1 MKTSILHLW
10 EKMRTSFWFIPGFT
24 VACFMA
30 AGFTMLEVD
39 ERWGSDLLS
48 EVPAL
53 HDISPGGLRS
63 LLSTAATAVL
73 ALAGVTFSGTLVALT
88 LASGQFGSR
97 LLRNFIR
104 AIPNQIALGMQLGT
118 FVMCLII
125 LRSVRDFNDGSFLP
139 HLSAFMA
146 FLATV
151 ASLGTFI
158 YFIHH
163 ISTSLQAERIVG
175 SVFKELDEAIE
186 NCFPEGISTDRDEDE
201 AETGREKWGK
211 SVDEHLVVSKITG
224 YLQAINIDGLVELA
238 CELGANACGRVLAH
252 PGKFVVEGGALIA
265 IRGGIPEDDELW
277 RDCFISGMERTPEQ
291 DFEQHIRQLVEIGL
305 RALSP
310 GINDPFTAIHCI
322 DYLGAA
328 LAKVAGRRL
337 PESEYLDEEGS
348 ARILTRPV
356 SFESMMATAFHQLRH
371 ASMGKPDIAMRLL
384 EAFASIARASM
395 TEEARKAIRQHAD
408 LVGNSSV
415 LENLVEPDRDG
426 IQTRLETVRKLI
438 E

>member
-1 MKTSILHLW
+1 MKIRILHLW

-39 ERWGSDLLS
+39 ERWRSDLLA

-53 HDISPGGLRS
+53 HDVSPGGLRS
-63 LLSTAATAVL
+63 LLSTAGTAVL
-73 ALAGVTFSGTLVALT
+73 ALAGVTFSGALVALT

-104 AIPNQIALGMQLGT
+104 ALPNQIALGVQLGT

-175 SVFKELDEAIE
+175 NVFKDLDETIE
-186 NCFPEGISTDRDEDE
+186 HRFPDGISTDREEDE
-201 AETGREKWGK
+201 AETTREMWGE
-211 SVDEHLVVSKITG
+211 SDDEHRVASDVTG
-224 YLQAINIDGLVELA
+224 YLQAINIEGLVELTR
-238 CELGANACGRVLAH
+238 ELGSGVCGRVLAH
-252 PGKFVVEGGALIA
+252 PGKFIVEGEALVA
-265 IRGGIPEDDELW
+265 IRGGVPDEEDPW
-277 RDCFISGMERTPEQ
+277 RNCFITGMERTPEQ
-291 DFEQHIRQLVEIGL
+291 DFEQHIRQLVETGL

-328 LAKVAGRRL
+328 LAKVARRRL
-337 PESEYLDEEGS
+337 PTNEHLDEDGN
-348 ARILTRPV
+348 ARILTRPI
-356 SFESMMATAFHQLRH
+356 SFDSMMATAFNQLRQ
-371 ASMGKPDIAMRLL
+371 ASRGKPDIAMRLL
-384 EAFASIARASM
+384 ETFASIARASE
-395 TEEARKAIRQHAD
+395 TKEARKAIRQHAD
-408 LVGNSSV
+408 LVGNISESEE
-415 LENLVEPDRDG
+415 LAEPDLDCIRM
-426 IQTRLETVRKLI
+426 RLETVRKLT